1 MTYFFSKP
9 LQANY
14 AAVLV
19 HKLMNKDLPPHA
31 KQEVS
36 AQQKQ
41 PLQLLHYQL
50 CHPISN
56 RCLCLT
62 CSFKKILN
70 NIA

>member
-1 MTYFFSKP
+1 MTIPVIFPKR

-36 AQQKQ
+36 A
-41 PLQLLHYQL
+41 
-50 CHPISN
+50 
-56 RCLCLT
+56 
-62 CSFKKILN
+62 
-70 NIA
+70 